1 MEKVTGKRVSA
12 YLIDIIII
20 YLVVL
25 LFSSIEILNPSAKKY
40 EEATSEYS
48 TLYSEYMLAVQ
59 NGSSGLEETESQLT
73 NINYDISY
81 YGASIIIVGIV
92 ASTLYFVVFEY
103 FNKGQTI
110 GKKILKIRVVT
121 KDNKKPNFAKI
132 ASRSL
137 IKYNILTGS
146 SILIGVVVLLLL
158 GFTSKAFYI
167 KYAIIIQSFDM
178 AFAGATLL
186 FMMFRKDGKGLHDII
201 SGTQVCKVETAE
213 SIKEAEYIEN
223 EVKEEAPKKIAKKRS
238 AKKET
243 K

>member
-1 MEKVTGKRVSA
+1 MGKITGKRVSA

-20 YLVVL
+20 YLIVA

-40 EEATSEYS
+40 EKAQKEY
-48 TLYSEYMLAVQ
+48 TNLYSEYMLAVQ
-59 NGSSGLEETESQLT
+59 NGSSGLEETERQLT
-73 NINYDISY
+73 NINYDLSK
-81 YGASIIIVGIV
+81 YGASIIIVGLA
-92 ASTLYFVVFEY
+92 ASILYFVVFEY
-103 FNKGQTI
+103 YNKGQTI
-110 GKKILKIRVVT
+110 GKKILKIKVLT
-121 KDNKKPNFAKI
+121 NDNKRPSFKKI
-132 ASRSL
+132 ASRSI
-137 IKYNILTGS
+137 IKYNLLTGS
-146 SILIGVVVLLLL
+146 SIIVGVIVLLLL
-158 GFTSKAFYI
+158 GFTSKSFYI